1 MKRLEIWLK
10 IKQVNRKEGK
20 SKCMVISNIVKEK
33 VRMKNVQSLKRK
45 WGMWEGK
52 QRKVKQMG
60 NWKWNTKEGKKM
72 GNVRRNAKEG

>member
-1 MKRLEIWLK
+1 MRE
-10 IKQVNRKEGK
+10 V
-20 SKCMVISNIVKEK
+20 M
-33 VRMKNVQSLKRK
+33 
-45 WGMWEGK
+45 